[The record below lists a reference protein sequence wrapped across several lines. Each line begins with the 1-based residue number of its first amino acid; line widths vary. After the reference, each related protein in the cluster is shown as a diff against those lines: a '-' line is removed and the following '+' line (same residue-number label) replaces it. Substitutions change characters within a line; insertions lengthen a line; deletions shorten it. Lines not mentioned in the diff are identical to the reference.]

1 MGCHFKYY
9 MIFFQKGILTKH
21 FKCLFSKVPRIKKKY
36 QTNSNPISFSHI
48 GFTQISFYC
57 HIYSLFVNI

>member
-36 QTNSNPISFSHI
+36 QEYEYVSHKH
-48 GFTQISFYC
+48 YE
-57 HIYSLFVNI
+57 VRE